1 MTTDAVL
8 PTTVEL
14 YSDIHC
20 PWAYLALFRLRQ
32 VWPEY
37 QDRVRLSFRALSL
50 ELKNKRPTPK
60 PILDVEFDLMKEQEP
75 GLPIQRWQAPEYLF
89 VPTFLPAF
97 EAEKA
102 AEQQGEE
109 AGWEFAWQVRL
120 AFFDKSRTVCMRN
133 ELKRVARDAGLDAEQ
148 FLIDWDSGRFRR
160 EVIAESYH
168 GWEELKVEG
177 SPTFLLPS
185 GKQVHNPGAMRVK
198 LDRNGQ
204 VTDKQPADCP
214 DGDCLQPYRAMLD
227 EAIGLAGESERDVSN
242 LQDVPS
248 D

>member
-1 MTTDAVL
+1 MTTETVL
-8 PTTVEL
+8 PTVEL

-20 PWAYLALFRLRQ
+20 PWAYLAVYRLRQ

-50 ELKNKRPTPK
+50 ELKNRRPTPK

-75 GLPIQRWQAPEYLF
+75 DLPIQRWQAPEYLF

-102 AEQQGEE
+102 AEQQGED
-109 AGWEFAWQVRL
+109 AAWEFAWQVRL
-120 AFFDKSRTVCMRN
+120 AFFDQSRTVCMRN

-160 EVIAESYH
+160 EVIAESHH

-177 SPTFLLPS
+177 SPTFILPS

-198 LDRNGQ
+198 LDRNAQ
-204 VTDKQPADCP
+204 VTEKHPADCP

-242 LQDVPS
+242 LHNVPS

>member
-1 MTTDAVL
+1 MTIETAL
-8 PTTVEL
+8 TTVEL

-20 PWAYLALFRLRQ
+20 PWAYLAVYRLRQ

-50 ELKNKRPTPK
+50 ELKNRRPTPK

-75 GLPIQRWQAPEYLF
+75 ELPIQRWQAPEYLF

-102 AEQQGEE
+102 AEQQGED
-109 AGWEFAWQVRL
+109 AAWEFAWQVRL
-120 AFFDKSRTVCMRN
+120 AFFDQSRTVCMRN
-133 ELKRVARDAGLDAEQ
+133 ELKRVASDAGLDTEQ

-160 EVIAESYH
+160 EVIAESHH

-177 SPTFLLPS
+177 SPTFILPS

-198 LDRNGQ
+198 LDRNAQ
-204 VTDKQPADCP
+204 VTEKHPADCP
-214 DGDCLQPYRAMLD
+214 DGDRLQPYRAMLD
-227 EAIGLAGESERDVSN
+227 EAIGLAGESEHDVST